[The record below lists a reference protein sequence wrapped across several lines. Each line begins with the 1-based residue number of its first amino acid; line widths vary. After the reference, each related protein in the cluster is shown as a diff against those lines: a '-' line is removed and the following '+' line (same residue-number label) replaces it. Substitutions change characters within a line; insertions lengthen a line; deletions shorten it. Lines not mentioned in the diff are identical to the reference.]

1 MLQGVGFDILNILCM
16 VYLMV
21 TLLYKVNTLIR
32 DRMKCDKNPKMFPT
46 NLFFRSLF
54 QFSRRLYFKLIFSFL
69 CSLTKYQ
76 NILDLQNGSCRFDP
90 PCISWNAFTLV
101 FMLKLTASIFIFIVS
116 GEKPEDIKHKWCSKE
131 VSTAT
136 QVERKVSHHGD
147 QGTWGHLFLPV
158 FPQEDHSINHNKYN
172 CSWFELCLFY
182 EVPAI

>member
-1 MLQGVGFDILNILCM
+1 MLQEVGSDILNILCM

-21 TLLYKVNTLIR
+21 TLLYKVNPLIR
-32 DRMKCDKNPKMFPT
+32 DKMKCDKNPKVFPA

-54 QFSRRLYFKLIFSFL
+54 QFSRRLYFKLTFSFL

-76 NILDLQNGSCRFDP
+76 YILDVQNGSCRFDP
-90 PCISWNAFTLV
+90 PCISWNVFMLV
-101 FMLKLTASIFIFIVS
+101 FMLKLTANIFAFIDS

-136 QVERKVSHHGD
+136 QVERKGNRHED

-172 CSWFELCLFY
+172 CSCCELCSFN
-182 EVPAI
+182 EVPTI